1 MIEIRNLSKRFGNQV
16 VLDGVNLNIESG
28 KTTAIVGPSGTGKSV
43 LLKIITG
50 LLDADSGDV
59 EIDGESMTAARG
71 GTEKRRICSRMG
83 VLFQA
88 AALFDSI
95 NLLENVAFPLRYCRK
110 LSEDEIIERSV
121 ACLHDVGL
129 SGYELV
135 LPGEVSIGMRKRV
148 GIARALVTEPTVLLF
163 DEPNTGL
170 DPFVGQE
177 IYELINETQQRCGFT
192 GIVVS
197 HEIPEVFQVC
207 SRVAMLYLG
216 KVQQEGTVEEFLAS
230 QNPYVQQFIR
240 GDVQGPIE
248 LNY

>member
-1 MIEIRNLSKRFGNQV
+1 MIQIRNLSKRFGSQV
-16 VLDGVNLNIESG
+16 VLDGVDLTIAEG

-59 EIDGESMTAARG
+59 EIDGQSMTEAKS
-71 GTEKRRICSRMG
+71 GTEKRRICRGMG

-95 NLLENVAFPLRYCRK
+95 NLLDNVGFPLRHRDK
-110 LSEDEIIERSV
+110 RPEKEVIARSV
-121 ACLHDVGL
+121 EALHDVGL
-129 SGYELV
+129 EGYELA

-148 GIARALVTEPTVLLF
+148 GIARALVTEPDVLLF

-170 DPFVGQE
+170 DPQVGQE
-177 IYELINETQQRCGFT
+177 IYELINETQKKKGFT

-207 SRVAMLYLG
+207 SRVAMLYEG
-216 KVQQEGTVEEFLAS
+216 KVQEEGTVEEFLAS
-230 QNPYVQQFIR
+230 KNPVVQQFVR
-240 GDVQGPIE
+240 GDLNGPITM
-248 LNY
+248 N